1 MGLFDPPS
9 ADRHERRSDLSDPYS
24 TGPPLRADNLEFLR
38 KQAKTLLK
46 SARDGDADALHRL
59 GNSLQLSSA
68 QHAVA
73 RSAGF
78 SSWPKLQDE
87 LLFREKIRVQHRLGS
102 ALPLQP
108 GEKMSTDQS
117 LKLGPIDQIGLTC
130 TDLEEAQ
137 KFYCDILGL
146 RLAADVPNSMKF
158 FDCGGVNIIMFKAD
172 KISPN
177 SCIYFQVPGEPGLIQ
192 EKVALLKSH
201 NAKVESEAHVIAR
214 NWNGH
219 DVWMAFF
226 RDPFGNLLAL
236 KSHVPC

>member
-1 MGLFDPPS
+1 M
-9 ADRHERRSDLSDPYS
+9 SDPNS
-24 TGPPLRADNLEFLR
+24 TGPPLRAHNLEYLR
-38 KQAKTLLK
+38 KQAKALLK
-46 SARDGDADALHRL
+46 SARGGDPNALRRL
-59 GNSLQLSSA
+59 GNSLHLAAA
-68 QHAVA
+68 QHVIAQ
-73 RSAGF
+73 SAGF
-78 SSWPKLQDE
+78 ASWPKLQDE
-87 LLFREKIRVQHRLGS
+87 LLFRENVRAQHCLGS

-146 RLAADVPNSMKF
+146 RLASDVPDSMRF
-158 FDCGGVNIIMFKAD
+158 FDCDGVNIIMFKAD

-177 SCIYFQVPGEPGLIQ
+177 SCIYFRVPGQPGMIQ
-192 EKVALLKSH
+192 DKVTLLKSH
-201 NAKVESEAHVIAR
+201 GVKVESEPHIIVR

-236 KSHVPC
+236 KSDIPC

>member
-1 MGLFDPPS
+1 M
-9 ADRHERRSDLSDPYS
+9 SDPYS
-24 TGPPLRADNLEFLR
+24 TGPPLRAENLQYLR
-38 KQAKTLLK
+38 KQAKSLLK
-46 SARDGDADALHRL
+46 SARDGDADALRRL
-59 GNSLQLSSA
+59 GNSLQLSAA

-78 SSWPKLQDE
+78 PSWPRLQDE
-87 LLFREKIRVQHRLGS
+87 LLFREKVRAQHRLGS
-102 ALPLQP
+102 AMPLQP

-117 LKLGPIDQIGLTC
+117 LNLGPIDQIGLSC
-130 TDLEEAQ
+130 TDLDQAQ
-137 KFYCDILGL
+137 KFYSDILGL
-146 RLAADVPNSMKF
+146 RLAGDVPNTMKF
-158 FDCGGVNIIMFKAD
+158 FDCDGVNIIMFKAD

-177 SCIYFQVPGEPGLIQ
+177 SCIYFRVPGEAGMIQ

-201 NAKVESEAHVIAR
+201 GAKMESEAHIIAR

-236 KSHVPC
+236 KSDVPC